1 MIPVYIPSMGRA
13 NRKLGGGHTALNL
26 PNDWLVNYVVP
37 EEEEETYRAA
47 LGGIGLGWCGVIR
60 TSARGIASTRRYIGE
75 LAATSG
81 HESFVMMDD
90 DLQFYVRKSPEA
102 FNLRYTTP
110 EEVTPALRWIEA
122 ALDQHAHV
130 SLSAREGN
138 NRVGAG
144 PPDTL
149 VAENTR
155 TLRVLAYRT
164 EEFLACEHGRVDV
177 MEDFDV
183 NLQLLRRG
191 LSNAVSFH
199 WAQGQR
205 MTNEAGGCSTYRTHE
220 VHEASA
226 RRLAELHPEFVR
238 LRQKENKS
246 GGAFGHRTE
255 VTISWK
261 KAYDEGLRTRAVSST
276 G

>member
-1 MIPVYIPSMGRA
+1 MVPVYIPSMGRA
-13 NRKLGGGHTALNL
+13 GRKGKTAESLTA
-26 PNDWLVNYVVP
+26 DSLVNYIVP
-37 EEEEETYRAA
+37 PEEEETYRAG
-47 LGGIGLGWCGVIR
+47 LMRSGLGWCGVIPCPH
-60 TSARGIASTRRYIGE
+60 RGIAATRRFIGE
-75 LAATSG
+75 LAAVAG
-81 HESFVMMDD
+81 HSKFVMMDD

-102 FNLRYTTP
+102 FNLRYTSP
-110 EEVTPALRWIEA
+110 HEVTGALDWLER

-144 PPDTL
+144 PPETL

-199 WAQGQR
+199 WAQGQK
-205 MTNEAGGCSTYRTHE
+205 MTNEAGGCSTYRTHA

-261 KAYDEGLRTRAVSST
+261 KAYDEGLRTRAVGST